1 MNAATKIQA
10 SFRGHM
16 ARKQAE
22 KSETGGPTEST
33 DVKEKEADKMEP
45 SKVEIKFNSI
55 VIKESEN
62 KIVCRSPFSE

>member
-55 VIKESEN
+55 VI
-62 KIVCRSPFSE
+62 